1 MVYNWGYLLHLEST
15 AQNSWSRVTPGEWM
29 KFHSS
34 LILVLLR
41 MELYWSGSSIP
52 LPTFLSQQH
61 PCQAIVALLSRFYLL
76 ATAST
81 RVLQINQSG
90 FVALTPSTSESM
102 HVSDC
107 ACPIVARRLALVVS
121 YFFTS
126 LFGNSILG
134 FLKQTEQGAH
144 ILLDNLWTI

>member
-1 MVYNWGYLLHLEST
+1 
-15 AQNSWSRVTPGEWM
+15 M
-29 KFHSS
+29 KFLSS

-107 ACPIVARRLALVVS
+107 VV
-121 YFFTS
+121 
-126 LFGNSILG
+126 
-134 FLKQTEQGAH
+134 
-144 ILLDNLWTI
+144 LLLQEGWHY